1 VKDRLRGSSLE
12 IAAQLEKRESSM
24 AQVWNP
30 TLRWVIA
37 ATMCALGTAARAQG
51 CDNGVPIG
59 GSACKSQGD
68 SVQYVCQSGS
78 YPGASI
84 WQPVSCNGGSC
95 QGASCTAAP
104 SGCDNGVAIGGSA
117 CKTQGDSVEY
127 VCQSGSHPG
136 ASSWSTQSCNGG
148 TCQGSS
154 CTSAVEGCDNGVPVG
169 GTACKAQGDGL
180 EYVCQQ
186 GSHPGASIW
195 SPLSCGTG
203 TCQGNACT
211 NSQTQTCSAL
221 AQSAISWETQ
231 QLATQYNYA
240 DLCLGF
246 VYGAYKAAGE
256 TPYWLTGATAAA
268 SLATARADPAWVP
281 WNGSCPCGA
290 VVYWESSSCNGFD
303 GHVAICTG
311 DGSASSSG
319 WYGKSPWPGGK
330 QTISWL
336 SSMECAQPPAG
347 YLCPDGA
354 CQGGTPTATT
364 CDNDVAVGATACN
377 QSDPYDQYV
386 CAYPGQPSSKQW
398 ITEAC
403 PSGQTCQGTTC
414 KPVQQKT
421 CETIGDDFGTC
432 TGNASCAWYDCAASA
447 NKCQTQGADICQ
459 VCPGYD
465 GCSTPTQS
473 CETIGDDFGTCTGN
487 PSCAWYDCAASANK
501 CQAQGAD
508 ICQVCPGYDGCGTP
522 TQSCE
527 TIGDDFGTCT
537 GNASCAWYDCAASAN
552 KCQTQGA
559 DICQVCPGYDGCGT
573 PTQSCETIGDDFGTC
588 TGNASCAWY
597 DCAASANKCQTRGAD
612 ICQVCP
618 GYSGCGV
625 CTPAASGAGG
635 AGSTQL
641 SLTGT
646 PTFCCPAG
654 EVVTPSNTCAYDLA
668 QYAVPSCD
676 TAKSWATLRDDGS
689 AGFWRFVPLGVST
702 TSSSSAHFIYIKSP
716 DAWNFEEYFIDNDAI
731 RLWRDTSWAYQD
743 PPGST
748 TWCDEWC
755 GSTGSSA
762 CKSKYPDPT
771 VAHFAYMAPRDQ
783 INPSLGAVRLP
794 RYFDPVGQNTFKVN
808 ATITGA
814 SDDACA
820 PCSSWHSGS
829 TTITSQLS
837 HLNNLSSPTGQTYT
851 DVILLE
857 ITDGAGKGE
866 KTYYARGYGWIGF
879 ESGTAHEWIKTPAVS
894 TLDIPLPGTCLSQG
908 FAKGSF
914 CGTVAVP

>member
-1 VKDRLRGSSLE
+1 
-12 IAAQLEKRESSM
+12 M

-37 ATMCALGTAARAQG
+37 AAMCALGTAARAQ
-51 CDNGVPIG
+51 
-59 GSACKSQGD
+59 
-68 SVQYVCQSGS
+68 
-78 YPGASI
+78 
-84 WQPVSCNGGSC
+84 
-95 QGASCTAAP
+95 
-104 SGCDNGVAIGGSA
+104 
-117 CKTQGDSVEY
+117 
-127 VCQSGSHPG
+127 
-136 ASSWSTQSCNGG
+136 
-148 TCQGSS
+148 
-154 CTSAVEGCDNGVPVG
+154 GCDNGVPVG
-169 GTACKAQGDGL
+169 GTACKAQGDGV
-180 EYVCQQ
+180 EYVCQK

-203 TCQGNACT
+203 TCQGNVCT
-211 NSQTQTCSAL
+211 NSTTQTCSAL

-256 TPYWLTGATAAA
+256 TSYWLTGATAAA
-268 SLATARADPAWVP
+268 SLATARADPSWIP

-290 VVYWESSSCNGFD
+290 VIYWEASSCNGSD
-303 GHVAICTG
+303 GHVAVCAG

-336 SSMECAQPPAG
+336 SSMECGQPPAG
-347 YLCPDGA
+347 YICPDGT

-377 QSDPYDQYV
+377 QSDFYDQYV

-403 PSGQTCQGTTC
+403 PSGQTCQGTSC
-414 KPVQQKT
+414 KAVQQQQS
-421 CETIGDDFGTC
+421 CESIGDDFGTC
-432 TGNASCAWYDCAASA
+432 TS
-447 NKCQTQGADICQ
+447 
-459 VCPGYD
+459 
-465 GCSTPTQS
+465 
-473 CETIGDDFGTCTGN
+473 N
-487 PSCAWYDCAASANK
+487 P
-501 CQAQGAD
+501 
-508 ICQVCPGYDGCGTP
+508 
-522 TQSCE
+522 
-527 TIGDDFGTCT
+527 
-537 GNASCAWYDCAASAN
+537 SCAWYDCAASAN

-573 PTQSCETIGDDFGTC
+573 PTQSCESIGDDFGTCTSNPSCAWYDCAASANKCQTQGADICQVCPGYDGCGTPTQSCESIGDDFGTC

-612 ICQVCP
+612 ICKVCP

-625 CTPAASGAGG
+625 CTSAASGAGG

-702 TSSSSAHFIYIKSP
+702 TPSSSAHFIYIKSP

-837 HLNNLSSPTGQTYT
+837 HLNSLSSPTGQTYT

-914 CGTVAVP
+914 CGYVSVP